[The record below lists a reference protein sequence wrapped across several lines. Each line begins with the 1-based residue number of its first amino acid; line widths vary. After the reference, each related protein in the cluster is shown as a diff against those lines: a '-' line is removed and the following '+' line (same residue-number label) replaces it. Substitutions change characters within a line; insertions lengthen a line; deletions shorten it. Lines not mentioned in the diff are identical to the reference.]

1 MNDEMDIHELIAEI
15 DITLN
20 AGDDT
25 AAEKKILDS
34 IAKYSETCPDNLVG
48 QSVLFNELGGF
59 YRSRG
64 FFDQGETAF
73 LKAKDLLEQAGESP
87 YTVNYATTL
96 NNLAGL
102 YRMSRQFQKAI
113 ASFDA
118 AIDAYEH
125 CTGDVP
131 ADYLASVYNN
141 KGLLYLDLQDYPEAK
156 SIFRKAEGILEKGG
170 SYPFALGTT
179 LSNLGFAFIAE
190 KEYPEAAK
198 HFKRAKSLFAEAGD
212 DEMAQNCE
220 NMLLQLGVGQ

>member
-1 MNDEMDIHELIAEI
+1 MNEEMDIHKLIAEI
-15 DITLN
+15 DIALC

-25 AAEKKILDS
+25 ATEKKILDS
-34 IAKYSETCPDNLVG
+34 IGKYSSACPDNLVG

-64 FFDQGETAF
+64 FFNQGEIAF
-73 LKAKDLLEQAGESP
+73 LKAKNLLEQAGESP

-102 YRMSRQFQKAI
+102 YRMSSQFQKA
-113 ASFDA
+113 AVSFDA

-125 CTGDVP
+125 CTGDIP

-141 KGLLYLDLQDYPEAK
+141 KGLLYLDLQEPEKAK
-156 SIFRKAEGILEKGG
+156 TIFQKAEDILEKGG

-179 LSNLGFAFIAE
+179 LSNLGFALIAE
-190 KEYPEAAK
+190 KKHPEAAK
-198 HFKRAKSLFAEAGD
+198 HFRRAKSLFEEAGN
-212 DEMAQNCE
+212 DEMAQNCK
-220 NMLLQLGVGQ
+220 NILLQLGVEQ